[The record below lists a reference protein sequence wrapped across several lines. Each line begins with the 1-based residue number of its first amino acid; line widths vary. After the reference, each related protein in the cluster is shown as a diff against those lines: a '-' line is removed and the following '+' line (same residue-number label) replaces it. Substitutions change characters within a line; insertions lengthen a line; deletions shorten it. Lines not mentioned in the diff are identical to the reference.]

1 MNDKTH
7 SDGDEAFESFDRI
20 RAEAEFDYKG
30 LLHELS
36 IELVKLQR
44 HIIASGERVVVVL
57 EGRDAAGKDG
67 TIKRIV
73 RHLSPR
79 DLRVVALP
87 KPSDREQSLW
97 YFQRYA
103 NHLPAAGEFV
113 VFNRSWY
120 NRAGVE
126 PVMGF
131 CSDAE
136 YHRFLST
143 APDYEAMLVQSGI
156 RLVKYYLDIDRE
168 EQEKRLEAR
177 RANPL
182 KQWKISP
189 VDEAALDHWD
199 RYTEH
204 RNTMLDRTHTPLAPW
219 TIVNNND
226 KKHGRIALIQDLLDR
241 LHYTGKNHRVL
252 DCDREIAFRYSAEQA
267 DRLSR

>member
-1 MNDKTH
+1 MD
-7 SDGDEAFESFDRI
+7 
-20 RAEAEFDYKG
+20 DYKQR
-30 LLHELS
+30 LHQLS

-44 HIIASGERVVVVL
+44 HIIATGERVVVVL

-67 TIKRIV
+67 TIKRMI

-103 NHLPAAGEFV
+103 EHLPAAGEMV

-143 APDYEAMLVQSGI
+143 APDFEAMLAQSGI
-156 RLVKYYLDIDRE
+156 QLVKYYLDIGRE
-168 EQEKRLEAR
+168 EQAARLAAR
-177 RANPL
+177 RGDPL

-199 RYTEH
+199 DYTHH
-204 RNTMLDRTHTPLAPW
+204 RDVMLDRTHTALSPW
-219 TIVNNND
+219 TVVDNNC
-226 KKHGRIALIQDLLDR
+226 KKRGRIALIQDLLDR
-241 LHYTGKNHRVL
+241 LHYNDKTPALL
-252 DCDREIAFRYSAEQA
+252 DCDRSIAFRYSAEQA

>member
-1 MNDKTH
+1 MNDSADPDRRRDAE
-7 SDGDEAFESFDRI
+7 SDAPDHVEPA
-20 RAEAEFDYKG
+20 FDYKK
-30 LLHELS
+30 LLHQLS

-44 HIIASGERVVVVL
+44 HIIATGERVVLVL

-67 TIKRIV
+67 TIKRV
-73 RHLSPR
+73 VQHLSPR

-97 YFQRYA
+97 YFQRYS
-103 NHLPAAGEFV
+103 NHLPAAGEVV

-131 CSDAE
+131 CTDAE

-156 RLVKYYLDIDRE
+156 QLVKYYLDIGRD

-189 VDEAALDHWD
+189 VDEAALEHWD
-199 RYTEH
+199 SYTQH
-204 RNTMLDRTHTPLAPW
+204 RDIMLDRTHNPLAPW
-219 TIVNNND
+219 TVVDNND
-226 KKHGRIALIQDLLDR
+226 KKRGRIALIQDLLDR
-241 LHYTGKNHRVL
+241 LHYTGKNHSVL
-252 DCDREIAFRYSAEQA
+252 DCDRDIAYRYSAEESH
-267 DRLSR
+267 RLSR